1 MDNAKLVALILAVAV
16 VVAAGAVSAQA
27 PAAPPAYGPP
37 ITLEQAKKA
46 MASAE
51 AEARKNSW
59 NVVIAIVDSGGN
71 IVMLQRLDDT
81 QFGSIDVARQKAH
94 TAVAFRRPR
103 KVFQDLIAQGGVN
116 LRLLKLEGASPL
128 EGGVP
133 IVLGGKIVGAIG
145 VSGVT
150 SQQDAQIAQAG
161 ADALLK

>member
-1 MDNAKLVALILAVAV
+1 MDNAKLVALILAVSV

-94 TAVAFRRPR
+94 TAVDLVRRHAGRLVESHP
-103 KVFQDLIAQGGVN
+103 
-116 LRLLKLEGASPL
+116 LRA
-128 EGGVP
+128 
-133 IVLGGKIVGAIG
+133 
-145 VSGVT
+145 
-150 SQQDAQIAQAG
+150 
-161 ADALLK
+161 ADALQLGAALVAAEDDPAGLDFVTLDRQQALAAEHEGFRVLGS